1 MINDHIHDLSELRI
15 ETPRAVLRPLTSG
28 DHGMWRAAWTGLG
41 PARSTWDEGAKLP
54 EECSPAVFE
63 GLLGRLG
70 DMRRRDHTYSLG
82 IFDSDE
88 QVLVGNVAVM
98 DVTRGVSQSAY
109 LGYRVFHT
117 HWRQGY
123 AFEAAQYAMA
133 LGFDR
138 LNLHRLE
145 AGIEPENQA
154 SRGLA
159 DKLSLRYEGTA
170 MRRLFKRG
178 VWIDLCL
185 YAMTVEEWDALE
197 GAPFL
202 VGT

>member
-1 MINDHIHDLSELRI
+1 MINDYIDGLEELRI
-15 ETPRAVLRPLTSG
+15 ETSHAVLRPLTLE
-28 DHGMWRAAWTGLG
+28 DHALWRQAWVGLG
-41 PARSTWDEGAKLP
+41 PAQTTWDEGAKLP
-54 EECSPAVFE
+54 EECTEAVYA
-63 GLLGRLG
+63 GLLDRLE

-82 IFDSDE
+82 VFSFDE
-88 QVLVGNVAVM
+88 RELVGNVALM
-98 DVTRGVSQSAY
+98 DIVRGVSQNAY
-109 LGYRVFHT
+109 LGYRIFHT

-123 AFEAAQYAMA
+123 AFEAARHAMA

-138 LNLHRLE
+138 LHLHRIE
-145 AGIEPENQA
+145 AGIEPENEA
-154 SRGLA
+154 SRALA

-170 MRRLFKRG
+170 RRRLFKRG

-197 GAPFL
+197 DAPFL